1 MYNFRPVLHAIG
13 ILLTILAAFMLI
25 PAIFDYMSQDQE
37 WVSFSLSSFITFFVG
52 LSLTL
57 TNKGKAANLNIR
69 QAFVLTSGSWLALVT
84 FAAIP
89 FKFSDMGLSL
99 TDSFFESMS
108 GLTTTGATVLT
119 GLDSLPPGILL
130 WRSILQWIG
139 GIGIIVVA
147 LAVLPMLNIG
157 GMQLF
162 RTESSDK
169 SEKIL
174 PRTAQI
180 SIAIGS
186 VYLLLTVICCILLI
200 WVGMS
205 HFDAINHAMTTVATA
220 GFSTHDQS
228 IAYYNN
234 PKIEYVMSFFM
245 LASGIP
251 FVLYINAL
259 QGNIKAFN
267 KDSQV
272 KWFLSIVGLS
282 IVVCSAWLSA
292 YKGLPFSEAL
302 RLSTFNIISV
312 TTTSGFASDDYSMWG
327 GFAITLIFLLSVVG
341 GCTGSTTGGIKVF
354 RYQVL
359 YQTAKTQVNHLIQPH
374 AIFRPR
380 FNGKPLSE
388 AITGSVMSYII
399 LFAFSFLVLAL
410 ILSLC
415 GLDYISS
422 MSGAAAT
429 LSNLGPGLGDTL
441 GPTGNYSTVP
451 TPAKWVLSFAMLLGR
466 LEIFTL
472 LVLFSAHFWRD

>member
-1 MYNFRPVLHAIG
+1 MFNFRPVLYAIG
-13 ILLTILAAFMLI
+13 ILLTILASFMLI
-25 PAIFDYMSQDQE
+25 PAIFDYLAHDQE
-37 WVSFSLSSFITFFVG
+37 WVGFLLSAFLTFFVG

-57 TNKGKAANLNIR
+57 TNKGQTGNLNIR
-69 QAFVLTSGSWLALVT
+69 QAFVLTTGSWLALAT
-84 FAAIP
+84 FAAFP
-89 FKFSDMGLSL
+89 FKFSGMGLSF

-108 GLTTTGATVLT
+108 GLTTTGATILE
-119 GLDSLPPGILL
+119 GLDQMPPGILL

-174 PRTAQI
+174 PRTTQI
-180 SIAIGS
+180 SFAIGS
-186 VYLLLTVICCILLI
+186 VYLLLTVICCIMLI
-200 WVGMS
+200 WVGMGQ
-205 HFDAINHAMTTVATA
+205 FDAINHAMTTVATA

-228 IAYYNN
+228 IAYFNN
-234 PKIEYVMSFFM
+234 PNIEYVMSFFM

-272 KWFLSIVGLS
+272 KWYLSIIILS
-282 IVVCSAWLSA
+282 VFICSLWLSFVKDIH
-292 YKGLPFSEAL
+292 YFEAL
-302 RLSTFNIISV
+302 RLSTFNIISI
-312 TTTSGFASDDYSMWG
+312 TTTSGFASADYSQWG

-341 GCTGSTTGGIKVF
+341 GCTGSTTGGIKIF
-354 RYQVL
+354 RFQVL
-359 YQTAKTQVNHLIQPH
+359 YKTAKTQINHLIQPH
-374 AIFRPR
+374 AIIRPR

-399 LFAFSFLVLAL
+399 LFAFSFQVLAL

-429 LSNLGPGLGDTL
+429 LANLGPGLGDTI
-441 GPTGNYSTVP
+441 GPAGNYATVP
-451 TPAKWVLSFAMLLGR
+451 STAKWVLSFAMLLGR

-472 LVLFSAHFWRD
+472 LVLFSSYFWQD